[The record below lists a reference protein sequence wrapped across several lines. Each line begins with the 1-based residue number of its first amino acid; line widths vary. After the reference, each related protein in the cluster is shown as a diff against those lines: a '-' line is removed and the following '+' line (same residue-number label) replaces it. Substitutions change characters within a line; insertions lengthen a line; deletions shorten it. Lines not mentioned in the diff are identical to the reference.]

1 MAAEEPEEASRGTSD
16 GLWPPF
22 VLMLICIFILTAAA
36 GMAAVDKPSALTAAF
51 PQADRFG
58 PAEGAPPVYPAYRQ
72 SALVGYAFFSREV
85 DGRAGYAGRP
95 LDVAVGVTLEA
106 RIAGAKIVEHYE
118 PILMIGIR
126 DEQLQAFVGR
136 YAGVDLRAGVRIK
149 SLARA
154 GDQAVDAIA
163 GATVSST
170 ALHDAIVGSARR
182 VARARGLLG
191 APGAGPRLDLDL
203 FEAKTWADLLQ
214 GGEIAMLD
222 LDVGAADRTLSQ
234 RGRKARAL
242 PEGVAAPQT
251 RLVAIYAAVATPAL
265 IGRNLLGERV
275 HASLVAD
282 LPPEGQLLIVGAEG
296 LYSIRGSNWR
306 RSGVFDRLQIVQ
318 GERTIPLKVDQLRAV
333 EKYADPALGAL
344 REVLVL
350 ALAGEARLDGA
361 RPWRLDVLIH
371 GQTEQQDPASA
382 VVALDYRPPARL
394 LIAGGESGAATAEA
408 DAERPI
414 WIDIWQSRAVDIG
427 LLVVLLLGLYVI
439 LIFQDWI
446 ARDRVVWNRL
456 RIVFALAVVGWLG
469 FVARAQLSVVNVL
482 TFASSL
488 IGQHFDWAF
497 FLLEPLIF
505 VLWSWVA
512 VAMLFWGRGVFCG
525 WLCPFGALQDFV
537 ARIARALKIRQLQ
550 IPFGLHERLWP
561 TKYILF
567 LGLFAA
573 SLGSMAI
580 ALRGAE
586 VEPFKTAVTMRFA
599 RDALYVAYALGL
611 LAAGLFVERFFCRY
625 LCPLGAALAIPA
637 RLRMFEWL
645 KRRRQCGTE
654 CQICAVHC
662 PVQAIHPLGQIN
674 PNECIHCL
682 HCQTNYYDDKLCP
695 PLIQRRTRREARA
708 QLVKSAA
715 GGSP

>member
-1 MAAEEPEEASRGTSD
+1 MAAEEPEEASRGTMGAFS
-16 GLWPPF
+16 LPV
-22 VLMLICIFILTAAA
+22 VLLMICIFIAA
-36 GMAAVDKPSALTAAF
+36 GPRTGAAEDRLAALGAAF

-58 PAEGAPPVYPAYRQ
+58 PAEGMPPVHSAYRQ
-72 SALVGYAFFSREV
+72 GALVGYAFFSREA

-106 RIAGAKIVEHYE
+106 KIAGAKIVEHHE

-126 DEQLQAFVGR
+126 DDQLQAFVGR
-136 YAGVDLRAGVRIK
+136 YAGVDLKAGVRIK
-149 SLARA
+149 SLARP
-154 GDQAVDAIA
+154 GDQAIDAIA

-170 ALHDAIVGSARR
+170 ALHDAIIGSARKI
-182 VARARGLLG
+182 ARARGLLG
-191 APGAGPRLDLDL
+191 SPGAGPRLDLEA
-203 FEAKTWADLLQ
+203 FELKTWAELLE

-222 LDVGAADRTLSQ
+222 LSVGAADKALSQ
-234 RGRKARAL
+234 GERQARAL
-242 PEGVAAPQT
+242 PEGVASADT

-296 LYSIRGSNWR
+296 LYSIRGPNWR
-306 RSGVFDRLQIVQ
+306 RSGLFDRLQIVQ
-318 GERTIPLKVDQLRAV
+318 GERTIALKVDQLRVV
-333 EKYADPALGAL
+333 ERYADPALGAL

-350 ALAGEARLDGA
+350 ALGGDARLDGA
-361 RPWRLDVLIH
+361 KPWRLDVLIH
-371 GQTEQQDPASA
+371 GQTEQQESA
-382 VVALDYRPPARL
+382 NAIVGVDYRPPARL
-394 LIAGGESGAATAEA
+394 VIGGTESPAAV

-414 WIDIWQSRAVDIG
+414 WIDIWQSRVLDIA
-427 LLVVLLLGLYVI
+427 LLTALLLALYVI

-446 ARDRVVWNRL
+446 ARDRVLWNRL
-456 RIVFALAVVGWLG
+456 RILFGLAVLGWLG

-488 IGQHFDWAF
+488 IGRHFDWAF

-537 ARIARALKIRQLQ
+537 SRAARALKIKPLQ

-561 TKYILF
+561 AKYILF

-573 SLGSMAI
+573 SLGSMAL

-599 RDALYVAYALGL
+599 RDALYIAYALGL

-682 HCQTNYYDDKLCP
+682 RCQTNYYDDKLCP

-708 QLVKSAA
+708 QLAKTAA
-715 GGSP
+715 GSTP